1 MTVFVDTS
9 AFLAGLDASD
19 DQHQR
24 AVDTWKNLIQTDTPL
39 LTTNYVLLETIAV
52 LQHRGGLSPVRRF
65 LDDLLPAL
73 QVYWVSE
80 ADHGAA
86 VTALLTADRRQL
98 SLVDSTSFHV
108 MRRLA
113 FETAFA
119 FDPHFVDQGF
129 HCLPTAP

>member
-24 AVDTWKNLIQTDTPL
+24 AVDTWKRLLETDTPL

-52 LQHRGGLSPVRRF
+52 LQHRGGLSPIRRF

-86 VTALLTADRRQL
+86 LTALLTADRRQL
-98 SLVDSTSFHV
+98 SLVDCTSFLV
-108 MRRLA
+108 MRRLVLQD
-113 FETAFA
+113 AFA
-119 FDPHFVDQGF
+119 FDPHFVEQRF
-129 HCLPTAP
+129 RCLPSAP